1 MDDLCGRIERAALLH
16 DIGKLVRRAHSET
29 KTHAA
34 CGAAFLERFFGGEG
48 RDILRAVGHHHWS
61 DLKDLRA
68 DADDISYIIYEADNL
83 AAATDRRETEEG
95 TGGFS
100 AAANLQSVFYL
111 FADGGAHS
119 AKEAFHLR
127 GLDPETYEMQMPC
140 PSAEIRATEAAYQDL
155 CQHLEANF
163 QRRSPLEMTVG
174 ELLRVLEGVL
184 SYVPSSTARAEAADI
199 SLYDHVRLTAAYA
212 AAMYRY
218 FEAHGITDYRCC
230 TTGDEGRA
238 WREKPMYLLVSGD
251 VSGIQPFIYGIPS
264 AGALK
269 SLRGRSFYLEILLEN
284 VVDEILTACGISR
297 SALLYTGGGHF
308 YLLLPNTDA
317 VQEILTK
324 CRQAVN
330 AWLLEHFGTRLYLAM
345 AWTPCAAAEF
355 GVTKEGGHG
364 TQAAFRRVSEL
375 LSAEKLCRYSEDQLA
390 ALFSPSSALN
400 KVRDASRECA
410 ICHTSTTE
418 LAQYRDGSE
427 IEVCPMC
434 SGLYV
439 FGERILAGDVFAVS
453 EDAAADALPLPGL
466 SGTLYLTAKKLAET
480 DDLPQTLRRIYIKN
494 KVYTGAQLATHLWLG
509 DYTVRK
515 DDGGVMELG
524 QLAARSGGT
533 EDAAGIRRL
542 GVLRADVDN
551 LGAAFLAGF
560 PAPYATLTRTAS
572 LSRQLSLFFKRYI
585 NEICCGNVGHGAEKF
600 SLFGREK
607 KAERD
612 VHIVYS
618 GGDDIFLL
626 GAWDDI
632 VELAVD
638 LRRAFRRFT
647 SGKLH
652 FSAGIGFFKDKC
664 PVAAM
669 ARQTGALESLAKGLR
684 PAKDAVA
691 LFGTSLSGRSADTV
705 EERAEVY
712 GWDDFIDG
720 VCGEKLA
727 FLRENLSWNEA
738 QDKTRVPF
746 GKSKAYQLLTLLED
760 GGDDI
765 QIARFAYVLA
775 RLAAGLHTEQK
786 AAYERVRSQLYA
798 WYRDKE
804 ERRQLRT
811 ALEFIIY
818 SIREKGENADG

>member
-1 MDDLCGRIERAALLH
+1 
-16 DIGKLVRRAHSET
+16 
-29 KTHAA
+29 
-34 CGAAFLERFFGGEG
+34 
-48 RDILRAVGHHHWS
+48 
-61 DLKDLRA
+61 
-68 DADDISYIIYEADNL
+68 
-83 AAATDRRETEEG
+83 
-95 TGGFS
+95 
-100 AAANLQSVFYL
+100 
-111 FADGGAHS
+111 
-119 AKEAFHLR
+119 
-127 GLDPETYEMQMPC
+127 
-140 PSAEIRATEAAYQDL
+140 
-155 CQHLEANF
+155 
-163 QRRSPLEMTVG
+163 
-174 ELLRVLEGVL
+174 
-184 SYVPSSTARAEAADI
+184 
-199 SLYDHVRLTAAYA
+199 
-212 AAMYRY
+212 
-218 FEAHGITDYRCC
+218 
-230 TTGDEGRA
+230 
-238 WREKPMYLLVSGD
+238 
-251 VSGIQPFIYGIPS
+251 
-264 AGALK
+264 
-269 SLRGRSFYLEILLEN
+269 
-284 VVDEILTACGISR
+284 
-297 SALLYTGGGHF
+297 
-308 YLLLPNTDA
+308 
-317 VQEILTK
+317 
-324 CRQAVN
+324 
-330 AWLLEHFGTRLYLAM
+330 M
-345 AWTPCAAAEF
+345 AWTPCAATEF

-466 SGTLYLTAKKLAET
+466 SGTLYLTAEKLAKT

-560 PAPYATLTRTAS
+560 PAQYATLTRTAS

-585 NEICCGNVGHGAEKF
+585 NEICCGNVGRGAEKF

-638 LRRAFRRFT
+638 LRRAFQRFT

>member
-1 MDDLCGRIERAALLH
+1 MEFAEL
-16 DIGKLVRRAHSET
+16 
-29 KTHAA
+29 
-34 CGAAFLERFFGGEG
+34 
-48 RDILRAVGHHHWS
+48 
-61 DLKDLRA
+61 A
-68 DADDISYIIYEADNL
+68 DA
-83 AAATDRRETEEG
+83 
-95 TGGFS
+95 
-100 AAANLQSVFYL
+100 
-111 FADGGAHS
+111 
-119 AKEAFHLR
+119 
-127 GLDPETYEMQMPC
+127 
-140 PSAEIRATEAAYQDL
+140 
-155 CQHLEANF
+155 
-163 QRRSPLEMTVG
+163 
-174 ELLRVLEGVL
+174 
-184 SYVPSSTARAEAADI
+184 
-199 SLYDHVRLTAAYA
+199 
-212 AAMYRY
+212 
-218 FEAHGITDYRCC
+218 
-230 TTGDEGRA
+230 
-238 WREKPMYLLVSGD
+238 
-251 VSGIQPFIYGIPS
+251 
-264 AGALK
+264 
-269 SLRGRSFYLEILLEN
+269 
-284 VVDEILTACGISR
+284 
-297 SALLYTGGGHF
+297 
-308 YLLLPNTDA
+308 
-317 VQEILTK
+317 
-324 CRQAVN
+324 
-330 AWLLEHFGTRLYLAM
+330 
-345 AWTPCAAAEF
+345 
-355 GVTKEGGHG
+355 
-364 TQAAFRRVSEL
+364 
-375 LSAEKLCRYSEDQLA
+375 
-390 ALFSPSSALN
+390 
-400 KVRDASRECA
+400 
-410 ICHTSTTE
+410 
-418 LAQYRDGSE
+418 
-427 IEVCPMC
+427 
-434 SGLYV
+434 
-439 FGERILAGDVFAVS
+439 
-453 EDAAADALPLPGL
+453 
-466 SGTLYLTAKKLAET
+466 
-480 DDLPQTLRRIYIKN
+480 
-494 KVYTGAQLATHLWLG
+494 
-509 DYTVRK
+509 
-515 DDGGVMELG
+515 
-524 QLAARSGGT
+524 SGGT
-533 EDAAGIRRL
+533 QESAGIRRL

-560 PAPYATLTRTAS
+560 PAQYATLTRTAA

-585 NEICCGNVGHGAEKF
+585 NELCRGNVGRGAEKF

-638 LRRAFRRFT
+638 LRRAFQRFT

-705 EERAEVY
+705 KERAEAY

-727 FLRENLSWNEA
+727 FLRENLAWNEA
-738 QDKTRVPF
+738 RDKTRVPF

-775 RLAAGLHTEQK
+775 RLAAGLHAEQQ